1 MMQAHP
7 PPDRPPTPG
16 ASLRYH
22 LGAFSDSW
30 IIPEE
35 PVPESA
41 WHDGCLE
48 LVKALLSLWVQR
60 TARDAAVFRDIA
72 ILAKRERPRV
82 GFNPDVC
89 LVEPAPPGSTELE
102 SLRLWEHATPRWAF
116 EAVSPHHPYKDY
128 AIVPEKCAVVGVEEL
143 VVFDPLLAGPR
154 AQGGP
159 WLLQLWR
166 RAADGTFERVDAG
179 DAPVRSHV
187 LDAWLVPDRVAR
199 RLTIAGAAD
208 GSERWLT
215 AAEQAQAE
223 AERAQTEA
231 ERAHAGANRAQAEAE
246 KARAEAEKARA
257 EAEKA
262 REAERSARA
271 AEAEALA
278 RIRELEAKLAR
289 KG

>member
-16 ASLRYH
+16 ASLRYQ

-48 LVKALLSLWVQR
+48 LVKALLSFWVQQS
-60 TARDAAVFRDIA
+60 ARDAAVFRDIA
-72 ILAKRERPRV
+72 VLAKRDRPRV

-102 SLRLWEHATPRWAF
+102 SLKLWEHATPRWAF

-166 RAADGTFERVDAG
+166 RAADATFERVAAG
-179 DAPVRSHV
+179 DAPVRSNV
-187 LDAWLVPDRVAR
+187 LGAWLIPDRVAR
-199 RLTIAGAAD
+199 RLTIAHGPD
-208 GSERWLT
+208 GSGRWLT
-215 AAEQAQAE
+215 AAERAQGE
-223 AERAQTEA
+223 AE
-231 ERAHAGANRAQAEAE
+231 RAQAEAE
-246 KARAEAEKARA
+246 KAQAEAEKAQAQAELARV
-257 EAEKA
+257 EAERA
-262 REAERSARA
+262 RQAERSARA
-271 AEAEALA
+271 GEAEALA
-278 RIRELEAKLAR
+278 RIRELEAELAR
-289 KG
+289 RR

>member
-7 PPDRPPTPG
+7 PPDRPRTPG

-22 LGAFSDSW
+22 LDAFSDSW

-60 TARDAAVFRDIA
+60 TARNAAVFRDIA
-72 ILAKRERPRV
+72 VLAKRERPRV
-82 GFNPDVC
+82 GFNPDIC
-89 LVEPAPPGSTELE
+89 LVEPAPPGSSELE

-116 EAVSPHHPYKDY
+116 EAVSPNHPYKDY
-128 AIVPEKCAVVGVEEL
+128 AVVPEKCAVVGVEEL

-166 RAADGTFERVDAG
+166 RAADGTFERVHTG
-179 DAPVRSHV
+179 DAPVHSMV
-187 LDAWLVPDRVAR
+187 LGAWLMPDRAAR
-199 RLTIAGAAD
+199 RLAIAGHAD

-223 AERAQTEA
+223 AE
-231 ERAHAGANRAQAEAE
+231 
-246 KARAEAEKARA
+246 
-257 EAEKA
+257 KA
-262 REAERSARA
+262 REAERLARS
-271 AEAEALA
+271 AEAQALS
-278 RIRELEAKLAR
+278 RIRELEAELAR
-289 KG
+289 KR